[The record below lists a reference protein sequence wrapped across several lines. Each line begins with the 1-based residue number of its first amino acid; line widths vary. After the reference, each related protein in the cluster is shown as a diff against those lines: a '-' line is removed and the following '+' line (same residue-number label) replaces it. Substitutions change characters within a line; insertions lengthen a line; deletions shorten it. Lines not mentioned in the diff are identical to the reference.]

1 MGEKLLLVLLIV
13 GVVLMSTFLVAAL
26 VANQNI
32 SENSS
37 QKTSLRLLDS
47 EENSRL
53 ESEKEVED
61 NERDVTIA
69 SDVLQKAS
77 AIALEYIGEGKVT
90 DTELGDEEGYYEI
103 EITLDNGKEVD
114 VHLNEDFE
122 VMSTEYD

>member
-103 EITLDNGKEVD
+103 EITLNNGKEVD